1 MTRRALLLVN
11 SLGVGGSER
20 NVAMLSA
27 HMDLSRYVPE
37 IWTLVPGGFFED
49 EVLQR
54 GIRIRHLGREWAYS
68 PTFALQTVWKLTRT
82 ECDVV
87 HAFLPAI
94 GFYAAVAAGN
104 CLLRAP
110 LVYSEGTLAFT
121 LGRAKRQAYQFMLG
135 RCAALSANSN
145 VARDFLASLGVSKKI
160 RVIPNGHRL
169 PGNSRRVD
177 RRTLRARV
185 GASDQDYVLAY
196 VGRLISTKRVKDLV
210 QAFAIAHRTAPDLRL
225 FVAGDGPERA
235 NLERLTAEAGLKS
248 NVTFLGF
255 LRDVPSLLEC
265 ADAFV
270 FPSELEG
277 LPNAVIEA
285 ALHECPIIACD
296 VGGVRDVVRDGD
308 EAVLVSPRSPGQLAR
323 AILAVRGDRA
333 LAGRMAAAAKLRAVA
348 NYSIERVATA
358 ICDLYDD
365 ILDRREQGGG
375 L

>member
-1 MTRRALLLVN
+1 
-11 SLGVGGSER
+11 
-20 NVAMLSA
+20 
-27 HMDLSRYVPE
+27 MDPSRYVPE

-49 EVLQR
+49 EVLRR
-54 GIRIRHLGREWAYS
+54 GIRVRHLGRGWAYS
-68 PTFALQTVWKLTRT
+68 PGFALETVWKLTRT
-82 ECDVV
+82 ECDVA

-94 GFYAAVAAGN
+94 GFYAAVAAGTR
-104 CLLRAP
+104 LLRAP
-110 LVYSEGTLAFT
+110 LIYSEGTPGFRA
-121 LGRAKRQAYQFMLG
+121 GRAKRQAYQFMLG
-135 RCAALSANSN
+135 RCTALVANSDF
-145 VARDFLASLGVSKKI
+145 ARDFLASWGVRQKI

-169 PGNSRRVD
+169 PSSSRRLD
-177 RRTLRARV
+177 RRALRARF

-210 QAFAIAHRTAPDLRL
+210 HAFATAHRTAPDLRL

-235 NLERLTAEAGLKS
+235 NLERLTAEAGVES

-255 LRDVPSLLEC
+255 LRDVPSLLDC

-285 ALHECPIIACD
+285 ALHERPIIACD
-296 VGGVRDVVRDGD
+296 VGGVRDVVRDGA
-308 EAVLVSPRSPGQLAR
+308 EAVLVSPRSPAQLAR

-333 LAGRMAAAAKLRAVA
+333 LAGRIASAARLKASA

-365 ILDRREQGGG
+365 ILDHREQGGTI
-375 L
+375 